1 MFYLDMHCDTITALL
16 RREYEGKEGELRNND
31 LHIDLE
37 RMKKSNYLLQN
48 FAIFTPLGYV
58 DNPMSFCLEAIDKY
72 YEEIEK
78 NTDIIRPVYSYDDI
92 MKNKEEGYMSSMLTL
107 EEGAV
112 VDNKIRILTDYYR
125 LGVRMITLTWN
136 FENGIAFP
144 NFTPSE
150 DPSIDRY
157 KMLRQLNEKDGL
169 TEFGKQ
175 YVKKCNELGIIV
187 DVSHLGDKGFWD
199 VIELSTKPIVASHS
213 NARSVCGVARN
224 MSDEMILALHKNG
237 GVMGMNFC
245 DDFVSDDGD
254 GSVENLIKHI
264 DHIKGLG
271 CIDNIG
277 LGSDFDGIST
287 RKEMEECGKI
297 SMLSDALEKHGYTN
311 EEIEKICYKNALRV
325 YKEVLK

>member
-1 MFYLDMHCDTITALL
+1 MYYLDMHCDTITHLL
-16 RREYEGKEGELRNND
+16 RCADENKPSSLRKND
-31 LHIDLE
+31 AHIDLE
-37 RMKKSNYLLQN
+37 RMKKAGYLLQN

-58 DNPMSFCLEAIDKY
+58 DNPMAFALRAIDKY
-72 YEEIEK
+72 YEEIDQ
-78 NTDIIRPVYSYDDI
+78 NTDIIRPVYSYADI
-92 MKNKEEGYMSSMLTL
+92 EKNKEEGIMCAMLTL

-112 VDNKIRILTDYYR
+112 VNNDLRILHDFYR

-144 NFTPSE
+144 NFTPSK
-150 DPSIDRY
+150 DGDRY
-157 KMLRQLNEKDGL
+157 QMLRQINDKDGL
-169 TEFGKQ
+169 TEFGKA
-175 YVKKCNELGIIV
+175 YVQECNKLGIIV

-199 VIELSTKPIVASHS
+199 VIELSSKPIVASHS
-213 NARSVCGVARN
+213 NARAICSVARN

-245 DDFVSDDGD
+245 DDFIADDSN
-254 GSVENLIKHI
+254 GSVENLIQHI
-264 DHIKGLG
+264 DHIKELG

-297 SMLSDALEKHGYTN
+297 GMLSEALSRHGYTE

>member
-1 MFYLDMHCDTITALL
+1 MYYLDMHCDTITALL
-16 RREYEGKEGELRNND
+16 RNEYENKESSLRKND

-37 RMKKSNYLLQN
+37 RMKKSNCLLQN
-48 FAIFTPLGYV
+48 FAIFTPLGHV
-58 DNPMSFCLEAIDKY
+58 DNPMSFALEAIDKY

-78 NTDIIRPVYSYDDI
+78 NADIIRPIYTYEDI
-92 MKNKEEGYMSSMLTL
+92 IKNKEEGYMSSMLTL

-112 VDNKIRILTDYYR
+112 VDNKIRILNDYYR

-136 FENGIAFP
+136 YENGIGFP
-144 NFTPSE
+144 NFTPDEESSK
-150 DPSIDRY
+150 DSY
-157 KMLRQLNEKDGL
+157 TMLRTLNTTDGL
-169 TEFGKQ
+169 TDFGKA
-175 YVKKCNELGIIV
+175 YVKRCNELGIIV

-213 NARSVCGVARN
+213 NARGVCSVARN
-224 MSDEMILALHKNG
+224 MSDEMILALHQNG

-245 DDFVSDDGD
+245 DDFIDDHGD
-254 GSVENLIKHI
+254 GSIENIIKHI
-264 DHIKGLG
+264 DHIKELG

-297 SMLSDALEKHGYTN
+297 SMLSDALEKHGYSN
-311 EEIEKICYKNALRV
+311 DEIEKICYKNVLRV

>member
-1 MFYLDMHCDTITALL
+1 MYYIDMHCDTITALL
-16 RREYEGKEGELRNND
+16 SNENECKDSELRKNN

-48 FAIFTPLGYV
+48 FAIFTHLKNV
-58 DNPMSFCLEAIDKY
+58 NNPMSFCLEAIDKY

-78 NTDIIRPVYSYDDI
+78 NSDLIKPIYSYEDI
-92 MKNKEEGYMSSMLTL
+92 MKNQQDGYMSSMLTL

-112 VDNKIRILTDYYR
+112 VDNKIRILNDYYR

-136 FENGIAFP
+136 FPNGIAYP
-144 NFTPSE
+144 NFTPSKE
-150 DPSIDRY
+150 AAVNPY
-157 KMLRQLNEKDGL
+157 KMLRQLNTTDGL
-169 TEFGKQ
+169 TDFGKE
-175 YVKKCNELGIIV
+175 YVRRCNELGIIV

-213 NARSVCGVARN
+213 NARSICSVARN
-224 MSDEMILALHKNG
+224 MSDEMILALHNNG

-245 DDFVSDDGD
+245 DDFIDDESN
-254 GSVENLIKHI
+254 GSIENIIKHI
-264 DHIKGLG
+264 DHIKELG
-271 CIDNIG
+271 CMDNIG

-297 SMLSDALEKHGYTN
+297 NLLSEALEKHGYSN
-311 EEIEKICYKNALRV
+311 EEIEKICYKNVLRV

>member
-1 MFYLDMHCDTITALL
+1 MYYLDMHCDTITNLL
-16 RREYEGKEGELRNND
+16 RKADEGKESELRKNE

-48 FAIFTPLGYV
+48 FAVFTPLGHV
-58 DNPMSFCLEAIDKY
+58 DDPMYFALRAIDKY

-78 NTDIIRPVYSYDDI
+78 NTDIIKPVYSYADI
-92 MKNKEEGYMSSMLTL
+92 MKNKEDGFMSAMLTL

-112 VDNKIRILTDYYR
+112 VHNDLRVLRDFYR

-136 FENGIAFP
+136 YENGIAFP
-144 NFTPSE
+144 NFTPSK
-150 DPSIDRY
+150 DLDRND
-157 KMLRQLNEKDGL
+157 MLRHINDKYGL
-169 TEFGKQ
+169 TEFGKG
-175 YVKKCNELGIIV
+175 YVKECNKLGIIV

-213 NARSVCGVARN
+213 NARSVCSVARN

-237 GVMGMNFC
+237 GVMGMNYC
-245 DDFVSDDGD
+245 DDFVSDDSD
-254 GSVENLIKHI
+254 GSVKNLVKHI
-264 DHIKGLG
+264 NHIRDLG

-287 RKEMEECGKI
+287 RKEMEECGK
-297 SMLSDALEKHGYTN
+297 MYELVDALKEEGYS
-311 EEIEKICYKNALRV
+311 EEDIEKICYKNALRI
-325 YKEVLK
+325 YEQVLVK